1 MAFYSVIIE
10 GADFPARVFES
21 AHTPMGFFT
30 TLFIE
35 AADEKAAELAA
46 VELIKQELKPLLGE
60 QRDGETNAMMSLD
73 QIREVEQLPDNAP
86 GLGFTW
92 FAMGS

>member
-21 AHTPMGFFT
+21 ADGPLGFFT
-30 TLFIE
+30 TRFVE

-46 VELIKQELKPLLGE
+46 VELIKQELEPLLGGRCDE
-60 QRDGETNAMMSLD
+60 EANASMSLD
-73 QIREVEQLPDNAP
+73 QIREVKELPETAP
-86 GLGFTW
+86 GFGFTW